1 MVSEAKI
8 GKKIP
13 LQTKNVRGAKT
24 KKVKCLPNKET
35 NGKTTIK
42 KQISNNFW
50 GNGGLLQKKATK
62 DRTEVVLRQE
72 VYFRKRERVKVFV
85 LLLTYNLSCKII
97 DK

>member
-1 MVSEAKI
+1 M
-8 GKKIP
+8 
-13 LQTKNVRGAKT
+13 
-24 KKVKCLPNKET
+24 

-72 VYFRKRERVKVFV
+72 VYFHKRESVKVFAPI
-85 LLLTYNLSCKII
+85 LTYIFLCKII
-97 DK
+97 KK